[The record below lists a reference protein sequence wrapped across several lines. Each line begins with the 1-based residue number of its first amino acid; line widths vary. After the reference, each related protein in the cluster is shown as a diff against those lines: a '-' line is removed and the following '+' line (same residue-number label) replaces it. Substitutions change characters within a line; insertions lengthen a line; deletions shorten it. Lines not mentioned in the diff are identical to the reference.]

1 MSPVLP
7 VFTFQSSEL
16 KLKHNT
22 LLTPGRWLLADFPIV
37 FLGEICSAA
46 AALKPGTLIT
56 KCDALFVVCR

>member
-1 MSPVLP
+1 MRVLQYC
-7 VFTFQSSEL
+7 VSRYMNVSSVHIPEL

-56 KCDALFVVCR
+56 